1 MVIQTTKPRILIVG
15 AGLGGLALAQSLRKQ
30 GIPFEIFERD
40 AGAHSRFLGWAI
52 GVHTILGDLVSSFPD
67 DLPPIKE
74 SISHLSPLKLEAQ
87 LAFYFHGKHIAV
99 QSTPDQPVIRAN
111 RPRFRDWL
119 STHIPIQWGKKLTR
133 VEQVQDE
140 IRLHFEDGTTA
151 TGDVLVGA
159 DGVNSFVREH
169 LLGVSNKELLRP
181 IPNCMING
189 ETTLS
194 GEAFERQLSIA
205 HSSYIAVGPASSKYF
220 LFVGLN
226 QVNPDGK
233 SGRYYW
239 FIAAQDPS
247 ITDEDHWTKSASQ
260 AELYDYVVNLTS
272 TLEPRLSEIIRST
285 AVSDVKTK
293 PFIIRDGEIEHL
305 PVGRITL
312 LGDAAHPMSPFR
324 GEGGVH
330 AFRDALNLSK
340 AIGQLKSNDTSEIES
355 LFDPYQKEMLER
367 GVRAVKA
374 SRSQHSFST
383 IDHGQIVAWGQTPVE
398 VPDETIKLEA
408 FLP

>member
-1 MVIQTTKPRILIVG
+1 MAIKTIKPRILIVG
-15 AGLGGLALAQSLRKQ
+15 AGLGGLTLAQSLRKQ

-40 AGAHSRFLGWAI
+40 TDAHSRFLGWAL
-52 GVHTILGDLVSSFPD
+52 GVHTILDDLVSSIPD

-74 SISHLSPLKLEAQ
+74 SITHLSPLKLEAQ
-87 LAFYFHGKHIAV
+87 IAFYFHGKHIAV
-99 QSTPDQPVIRAN
+99 QSTPEQPVIRAN

-119 STHIPIQWGKKLTR
+119 STHIPIQWGKRPTR

-151 TGDVLVGA
+151 TGDILVGA

-169 LLGVSNKELLRP
+169 LLGVPNKELLRP
-181 IPNCMING
+181 IPNCMISG

-205 HSSYIAVGPASSKYF
+205 HSCYVAGGPASSNYF

-226 QVNPDGK
+226 RVSPDGK

-239 FIAAQDPS
+239 FTADKDPS
-247 ITDEDHWTKSASQ
+247 IANEDHWSKSASQ
-260 AELYDYVVNLTS
+260 AELYDHVVNLTS
-272 TLEPRLSEIIRST
+272 TLEPRFSEVIRST
-285 AVSDVKTK
+285 SVSEVKAK
-293 PFIIRDGEIEHL
+293 PFIIRDAEIEHL

-330 AFRDALNLSK
+330 ALRDALNLSK
-340 AIGQLKSNDTSEIES
+340 AIGQLKSNDTKEIES
-355 LFDPYQKEMLER
+355 LFGSYQKEMLER
-367 GVRAVKA
+367 GARAVRA
-374 SRSQHSFST
+374 SRSQHSLET
-383 IDHGQIVAWGQTPVE
+383 IADGQIVAWGQTPVE
-398 VPDETIKLEA
+398 VPDETITIEA
-408 FLP
+408 CLA